1 MKSGSVSRMF
11 WRYTIPSV
19 TAMLVSAAYQI
30 VDGIF
35 IGHAMGG
42 EGLAAINMSWPWI
55 GVLLA
60 IGMMIGIGTGV
71 QCGIAQGEGDLLR
84 ASRIMG
90 QGFWALMLLGLVS
103 GLLLVNFST
112 FFLVL
117 QGAEEGVGSLGRDY
131 LRVMGFAAPL
141 VLASIAIP
149 FWVRNLGAP
158 GFATLCMAT
167 GAVANIILDYLF
179 IMHLGW
185 ELKGAAVAT
194 VLAESFS
201 IAMGLFFIFSTR
213 NRVPLNQG
221 FLKLRPFLLG
231 RVLATGFSS
240 MLMYIYISF
249 VVLLHNLLFMAYGG
263 TLQVAA
269 FTVVG
274 YVLTLYYMFA
284 EGVSGGMQPL
294 VSYYKGEENPRNIR
308 QVTGLAMAVVLGTGV
323 LMTSTVMLVP
333 GLAVWF
339 FVSGDPELSAAA
351 SLGMRLHLFA
361 LFLDGFIVL
370 TASFLQSMGMARK
383 ATMITLGNMFIQLPF
398 LFILPKIIGLQ
409 GVWIALPLSNVVL
422 ASIVSVFFFREMK
435 KLKRKGE
442 REG

>member
-19 TAMLVSAAYQI
+19 SALLISATYLI

-55 GVLLA
+55 GILLA

-71 QCGIAQGEGDLLR
+71 QCGIAQGEGDLLK
-84 ASRIMG
+84 ASRILG
-90 QGFWALMLLGLVS
+90 QGIWALVLLGLAS
-103 GLLLVNFST
+103 GLMLVNFST

-117 QGAEEGVGSLGRDY
+117 QGAEDSVASFGRDY
-131 LRVMGFAAPL
+131 LRVMGFAAPV

-158 GFATLCMAT
+158 GFATLCMGT
-167 GAVANIILDYLF
+167 GAVANMLLDYLF

-194 VLAESFS
+194 VLAESLS

-213 NRVPLNQG
+213 SRVPLKQG
-221 FLKLRPFLLG
+221 FLKPRPIIMA
-231 RVLATGFSS
+231 RVLATGLSS
-240 MLMYIYISF
+240 MLMYVYISF
-249 VVLLHNLLFMAYGG
+249 VVLLHNMLFMTYGG

-269 FTVVG
+269 FTIVG

-284 EGVSGGMQPL
+284 EGVAGGMQPL
-294 VSYYKGEENPRNIR
+294 VSFYKGSEKSTNIR
-308 QVTGLAMAVVLGTGV
+308 QVVRLAMTVALGVGII
-323 LMTSTVMLVP
+323 MTCTVMLVP

-370 TASFLQSMGMARK
+370 TASFFQSMGMAKK
-383 ATMITLGNMFIQLPF
+383 ATMTTLGNMFIQLPF
-398 LFILPKIIGLQ
+398 LFMLPKIIGLQ
-409 GVWIALPLSNVVL
+409 GVWMALPLSNVL
-422 ASIVSVFFFREMK
+422 FASIIFFLFFREMK
-435 KLKRKGE
+435 KLKIRG
-442 REG
+442 